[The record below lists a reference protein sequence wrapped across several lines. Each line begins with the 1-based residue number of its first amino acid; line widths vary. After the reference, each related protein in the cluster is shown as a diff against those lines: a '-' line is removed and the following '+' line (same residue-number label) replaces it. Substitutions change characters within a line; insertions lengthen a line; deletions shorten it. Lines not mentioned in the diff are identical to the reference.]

1 MPRLGLWLGMLS
13 FAVLLLVPAPDGMT
27 VQAWRVAALGAWMI
41 VWWITEP
48 VPVAVTAL
56 LPLVVL
62 PLLGAGTPAAAA
74 APYANPVIFLFLGG
88 FLLAA
93 ALQRV
98 GLHRR
103 LALAIIAAVGTRP
116 DRIVLGFLIA
126 TAAISMWVSNSA
138 TVVMVLPLAT
148 PVLEL
153 LRSGKEPSP
162 DERPVEVALLLGI
175 AYAASIGGLG
185 TLIGTPPNAL
195 LAGFLAESHQIRL
208 SFGRFMLVGVPLV
221 VIAIP
226 ITWLL
231 LTRVVFRVRGVDRP
245 DVAATV
251 TAQRQAL
258 GPFRREERLVGLVMA
273 SAALAWI
280 TQPLLERLLPGLS
293 EAAIGVVAAIVLF
306 IARRD
311 DGGPVLDWRAAED
324 VPWGVLLLFG
334 GGLSLAAAIQQ
345 TGLSAWLG
353 GVLAGARALPLPIVI
368 LMVTTLVVFL
378 TEFTSNTATAAA
390 FLPLASSLAAAVGTD
405 PLQLVVPAALASSVG
420 FMMPVGT
427 PPNALVYGTGRVTMG
442 EMMRAGLLL
451 NVVLICLVSAAG
463 LWLVIPALRP

>member
-1 MPRLGLWLGMLS
+1 MLL
-13 FAVLLLVPAPDGMT
+13 FAALLLVPAPDGMT
-27 VQAWRVAALGAWMI
+27 VQAWRVAALGAWMV

-56 LPLVVL
+56 LPLVML
-62 PLLGAGTPAAAA
+62 PVLGAGTPTAAA

-98 GLHRR
+98 GLHLR
-103 LALAIIAAVGTRP
+103 LALTIIAAMGTRP

-138 TVVMVLPLAT
+138 TVVMLLPLAT

-153 LRSGKEPSP
+153 LRSEGKPAAS
-162 DERPVEVALLLGI
+162 ERPFEVALLLGI

-195 LAGFLAESHQIRL
+195 LAGFLSESHQMRL
-208 SFGRFMLVGVPLV
+208 SFGRYMLVGVPLV
-221 VIAIP
+221 VVAIP

-231 LTRVVFRVRGVDRP
+231 LTRVVFQVRGVDRP

-251 TAQRQAL
+251 STQRRAL
-258 GPFRREERLVGLVMA
+258 GALRRDERLVGLVMA
-273 SAALAWI
+273 LAAIGWI
-280 TQPLLERLLPGLS
+280 TQPMLERLLPGLS
-293 EAAIGVVAAIVLF
+293 EAGIGIVAVIVLF
-306 IARRD
+306 VARAD
-311 DGGPVLDWRAAED
+311 DGRPVLDWRAAEG

-353 GVLAGARALPLPIVI
+353 GVLAGARALPLPLVI
-368 LMVTTLVVFL
+368 LMMTTLVVFL

-390 FLPLASSLAAAVGTD
+390 FLPLASSLAAAVGAD

-451 NVVLICLVSAAG
+451 NIVLIGLVSSAG
-463 LWLVIPALRP
+463 WWLVIPALRP